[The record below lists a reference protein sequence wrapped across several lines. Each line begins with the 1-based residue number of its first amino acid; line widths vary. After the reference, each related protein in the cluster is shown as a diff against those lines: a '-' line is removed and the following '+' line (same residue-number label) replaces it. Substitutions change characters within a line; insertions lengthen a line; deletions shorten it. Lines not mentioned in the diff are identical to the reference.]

1 MKTTLC
7 SAFYI
12 LVALALA
19 ACSTSSSP
27 TASSNPAPEVPAT
40 TPTVIPP
47 PVMAKP
53 APAAAPV
60 VAAAAPDAG
69 PTIDFDQQVKPFFQK
84 YCYGCHDKDGR
95 ASGVGFDNKSDI
107 LQTLIP
113 GDAENS
119 SLYNVLY
126 TRKMPQGRNKPTME
140 EVEMIREWID
150 QGAKVSNSIPL
161 ED

>member
-1 MKTTLC
+1 MKTTPW
-7 SAFYI
+7 SAFLI
-12 LVALALA
+12 LGALAIA
-19 ACSTSSSP
+19 ACSTNPS
-27 TASSNPAPEVPAT
+27 ASVGSAATPETPAT

-47 PVMAKP
+47 PVMAKAAP
-53 APAAAPV
+53 APAPA
-60 VAAAAPDAG
+60 VAAAAPAAG

-84 YCYGCHDKDGR
+84 YCYGCHDKNGR

-126 TRKMPQGRNKPTME
+126 TRKMPQGRNKPSAE
-140 EVEMIREWID
+140 EVEMIRQWID